1 MKERSSTLVGTRSGA
16 IDPHRSDTGDVEEK
30 REEVAFEPRA
40 KCRHVEGVGACEHE
54 AVASRGVV
62 ENQLL
67 GNCTAMRVAEHGS
80 RVDAKM
86 VEQARQVRRE
96 VRSCIRRASPRLT
109 SHRRFRVIYKC
120 MCPAFLAEEQLTR
133 VNSGGSVKAN

>member
-1 MKERSSTLVGTRSGA
+1 MTSAL
-16 IDPHRSDTGDVEEK
+16 PHTGNVEEK
-30 REEVAFEPRA
+30 REEVAFEPLA
-40 KCRHVEGVGACEHE
+40 KCRHVEGIGAWEHE

-67 GNCTAMRVAEHGS
+67 GNCAAMRVSEHSS

-96 VRSCIRRASPRLT
+96 LRSCIRRRKSPTPPVATQVGNDHPMSGCEVLDR
-109 SHRRFRVIYKC
+109 SRVSSK
-120 MCPAFLAEEQLTR
+120 TH
-133 VNSGGSVKAN
+133 

>member
-1 MKERSSTLVGTRSGA
+1 M
-16 IDPHRSDTGDVEEK
+16 
-30 REEVAFEPRA
+30 AFEPLA
-40 KCRHVEGVGACEHE
+40 KCRHVEGVGASEHE

-67 GNCTAMRVAEHGS
+67 GNCTAMRVAEHSS

-96 VRSCIRRASPRLT
+96 LRSCIRRGKSPTPPVATQVGNDHPMSGCEVLDYRLE
-109 SHRRFRVIYKC
+109 HLAREHQAHARAGGAAPI
-120 MCPAFLAEEQLTR
+120 PAQ
-133 VNSGGSVKAN
+133 

>member
-1 MKERSSTLVGTRSGA
+1 M
-16 IDPHRSDTGDVEEK
+16 
-30 REEVAFEPRA
+30 AFEPLA

-67 GNCTAMRVAEHGS
+67 GNCTAMRVAEHSS

-96 VRSCIRRASPRLT
+96 VRSCIRRRKSPTPPVPTQVGNDHPMSGCEVLDYRLE
-109 SHRRFRVIYKC
+109 H
-120 MCPAFLAEEQLTR
+120 LAGEHQPMHEQEGRPPSPLSEVEEF
-133 VNSGGSVKAN
+133 